1 MTTRDVLLHE
11 PLHRH
16 MTMNPS
22 KIICVGRNYREH
34 AKEMGNEVPVEPLL
48 FLKPPSSLI
57 GDGDTIVLPTHMSGQ
72 VEFEGEIGLVIGA
85 ELKDV
90 SEEAGARGIAGVLA
104 LNDVTA
110 RDLQRKDSQWFRAK
124 GFDTFC
130 PVGPTFSGTVDF
142 AGIEVVTRLNGTE
155 RQRAKGRDKVFSIPF
170 LVSYISRIVTLLP
183 GDLIATGTPSG
194 VGPLKTGDSVEIE
207 LVGLSRVRNTVR

>member
-1 MTTRDVLLHE
+1 MTI
-11 PLHRH
+11 
-16 MTMNPS
+16 NPS

-57 GDGDTIVLPTHMSGQ
+57 GDGDTIVLPTHMSSQ

-85 ELKDV
+85 TLKDV
-90 SEEAGARGIAGVLA
+90 SEEEGARGIAGVLA

-130 PVGPTFSGTVDF
+130 AVGPVFTGKADF
-142 AGIEVVTRLNGTE
+142 ANIEVVTRLNGTE
-155 RQRAKGRDKVFSIPF
+155 RQRAKGSDMVFPIPF

>member
-1 MTTRDVLLHE
+1 
-11 PLHRH
+11 
-16 MTMNPS
+16 MNPS

-48 FLKPPSSLI
+48 FLKPPSALI
-57 GDGDTIVLPTHMSGQ
+57 GDGDTIDLPTHMSSQ

-85 ELKDV
+85 ALKDV
-90 SEEAGARGIAGVLA
+90 SEEEGAKGIAGVLA

-130 PVGPTFSGTVDF
+130 PVGPVFTGKVDF
-142 AGIEVVTRLNGTE
+142 ANIEVVTRLNGTE
-155 RQRAKGRDKVFSIPF
+155 RQRAKGSDMVFSVPF

-194 VGPLKTGDSVEIE
+194 VGPLKAGDSIEIE

>member
-1 MTTRDVLLHE
+1 MSQPARDK
-11 PLHRH
+11 P
-16 MTMNPS
+16 MNPS

-57 GDGDTIVLPTHMSGQ
+57 ADGDEIVLPSHMSSH
-72 VEFEGEIGLVIGA
+72 VEFEGEIGLVIGDT
-85 ELKDV
+85 LKDV
-90 SEEAGARGIAGVLA
+90 SEDEGAMGIAGVVA

-130 PVGPTFSGTVDF
+130 AVGPAFTGKVNF
-142 AGIEVVTRLNGTE
+142 ADIEVVTRLNGTE
-155 RQRAKGRDKVFSIPF
+155 RQRAKGSDMVFSIPF

-194 VGPLKTGDSVEIE
+194 VGSLKTGDSVEIE
-207 LVGLSRVRNTVR
+207 LVGLSRVRNTVA